1 MNKLENF
8 KVIGLVTLLAL
19 LLASCRAEEQGRVIM
34 YEPGVYL
41 GKADTKLSSAQVRTL
56 RQRSGYQGDSVYRS
70 QGGGAKISDV
80 RRPDINK
87 RVKKQGNSN

>member
-1 MNKLENF
+1 MYKLRNYT
-8 KVIGLVTLLAL
+8 VLGLISLSVS

-41 GKADTKLSSAQVRTL
+41 GKADTKLSNAQVRSL

-70 QGGGAKISDV
+70 RGGGAKKSDV
-80 RRPDINK
+80 RKPVANK